1 MGLTYHFQMVCITLK
16 IIAHT
21 FVKLCLII
29 FVGTLMDCYDELGNR
44 YQLPVYVLSAPINL
58 IRKEEEK
65 ANEFIEVRDET
76 SSAALKGHRS
86 KREREETG
94 REIPIRIRFSNGDDY
109 RLMVN
114 SSDLVASVK
123 CSLVRCLPGVDPVNL
138 RFFFAGKQLSN
149 NSTLA
154 SAKIDSNY
162 TIQATISEP
171 QTNSLVHV
179 EVKHSQKQSK
189 HGSKYL
195 KHFKLATSDQADNVG
210 VAPNQR
216 QGDQI
221 NCKSISSCNPS
232 ESGSSFSGLRNEDGE
247 LKRLKRVVLPTNHVT
262 SNQTVLFELPT

>member
-1 MGLTYHFQMVCITLK
+1 MH
-16 IIAHT
+16 
-21 FVKLCLII
+21 LCPVV

-76 SSAALKGHRS
+76 SSAASKGHRS
-86 KREREETG
+86 KRDREETG
-94 REIPIRIRFSNGDDY
+94 REIPIRIRFSTGDDY

-123 CSLVRCLPGVDPVNL
+123 CSLVRCLPGVDPVSL

-171 QTNSLVHV
+171 QTNSSVQG
-179 EVKHSQKQSK
+179 EVKHSQKHHSK

-195 KHFKLATSDQADNVG
+195 KHFKLATNEQQADNVG

-216 QGDQI
+216 QGDHM
-221 NCKSISSCNPS
+221 NCKSISSRNPS
-232 ESGSSFSGLRNEDGE
+232 ETGSSFSGLRNEDGE
-247 LKRLKRVVLPTNHVT
+247 PKRLKRVVLPINHVT